1 MLKYTSFY
9 AVKGQYTQQGCKQDR
24 FCTIQP
30 FAHCTLTS
38 NSDTVPLILS
48 HILSFLELKG
58 HLEKNI
64 LSHAISALFRQCV
77 FISGQQILLCCS
89 MPSCL
94 SGILTMRPMRCL
106 DTLATGV
113 LDSRRQNYHFKDL
126 QCPHLRLKWI
136 DGVNP
141 PCVNQKTDICVPLGN
156 FVIYSLF
163 FSFLFILLP
172 LQLCIST
179 SSTSS
184 LVRFRNWKLLG
195 YIWNKT
201 GPPCSIKCYTVK
213 IIPLNLNVTRVLLQS
228 YIWE

>member
-1 MLKYTSFY
+1 MWNQSLLQVKSVQFISALKQKKLQVLYILVCIRSVLKDNNSTDQMLKYTSFY

-94 SGILTMRPMRCL
+94 SGILTMCPMPVVPWY
-106 DTLATGV
+106 TGYR
-113 LDSRRQNYHFKDL
+113 SIGL
-126 QCPHLRLKWI
+126 QETK
-136 DGVNP
+136 
-141 PCVNQKTDICVPLGN
+141 
-156 FVIYSLF
+156 
-163 FSFLFILLP
+163 LP
-172 LQLCIST
+172 
-179 SSTSS
+179 
-184 LVRFRNWKLLG
+184 F
-195 YIWNKT
+195 
-201 GPPCSIKCYTVK
+201 
-213 IIPLNLNVTRVLLQS
+213 
-228 YIWE
+228 